1 MEISGDTTAVKI
13 KSVNESSAT
22 AASKIRNDLQ
32 KNALDS
38 RSNNTV
44 STSLD
49 EIDLTQAVNSVELFT
64 RTYMDA
70 SVKFSIDDQ
79 LGRTIITVLEPETDK
94 VIRQFPPE
102 EFLQVA
108 RTISEMTDLSDK
120 DMLIG
125 ILFDQHT

>member
-13 KSVNESSAT
+13 QSANENLA
-22 AASKIRNDLQ
+22 AGASKISNDLR

-38 RSNNTV
+38 GSNNAV

-49 EIDLTQAVNSVELFT
+49 ESDLTQAVNSVEQFT

>member
-13 KSVNESSAT
+13 KSVNESSVT

-49 EIDLTQAVNSVELFT
+49 EIDLTQAVNSVEQFT

-94 VIRQFPPE
+94 IIRQFPPE

>member
-1 MEISGDTTAVKI
+1 MEISGDTTAVNI
-13 KSVNESSAT
+13 QSANENLA
-22 AASKIRNDLQ
+22 AGASKVSNDLR

-38 RSNNTV
+38 GNNNAV

-49 EIDLTQAVNSVELFT
+49 ESDLTQAVNSVEQFT

>member
-49 EIDLTQAVNSVELFT
+49 EIDLTQALNSVEQFT

>member
-13 KSVNESSAT
+13 QSANENLA
-22 AASKIRNDLQ
+22 AGASKVSNDLR

-38 RSNNTV
+38 GNNNAV

-49 EIDLTQAVNSVELFT
+49 ESDLTQAVNSVEQFT

>member
-13 KSVNESSAT
+13 QSTNENLA
-22 AASKIRNDLQ
+22 AGASKISNDLR

-38 RSNNTV
+38 GSNNAV

-49 EIDLTQAVNSVELFT
+49 ESDLTQAVNSVEQFT